1 MRERGGK
8 EGVRERGG
16 KEGVRERG
24 GKEGVREKG
33 EGRWKQVRKECK
45 CRKGWGEGERG
56 R

>member
-1 MRERGGK
+1 MESVYIGGK
-8 EGVRERGG
+8 GRG

-45 CRKGWGEGERG
+45 CRKGWREEERG